1 MCIIYVDIV
10 YFKKNKFFEI
20 LLLEIKLNIEL
31 YKMCN

>member
-1 MCIIYVDIV
+1 MCIIYVVIV
-10 YFKKNKFFEI
+10 YLKKKFFEM

>member
-1 MCIIYVDIV
+1 MCIIYVVIV
-10 YFKKNKFFEI
+10 YFKKKKFFEI